1 MERRQQRRVF
11 RQAWTAVDSWT
22 LQDQWALC
30 EQILWR
36 GLDQGKTLTE
46 GGEKVR
52 SKPSKH
58 SLGLARGHN
67 FGLRAF
73 VSSME
78 RTLVIDILAKANQ
91 NFVFDSAPRALL
103 QKGAGQRGGA
113 V

>member
-1 MERRQQRRVF
+1 M
-11 RQAWTAVDSWT
+11 
-22 LQDQWALC
+22 
-30 EQILWR
+30 R
-36 GLDQGKTLTE
+36 GRHSLGALTE

-52 SKPSKH
+52 SKSSKH
-58 SLGLARGHN
+58 NLGLARGHD

-78 RTLVIDILAKANQ
+78 RTLVIDILGKANQ